1 MTCGVLSIVCRMIAC
16 PAFRLLMQDVLQ
28 VDVRALKEAL
38 WNALTHLGTDNP
50 TAAAGCSLQ
59 VKGHPCLVAML
70 AAGAMQGCDCQA
82 LLRRT

>member
-1 MTCGVLSIVCRMIAC
+1 MGFCHS
-16 PAFRLLMQDVLQ
+16 PAGFIWRAAFHLLMQYVLQ

-38 WNALTHLGTDNP
+38 WNALENLETVNP

-59 VKGHPCLVAML
+59 VRWHPCPLTKL